1 MRNKDEILLESLY
14 FESLENNIFKN
25 VKNIKGIEW
34 FSIDDVMEMS
44 APIPTPMSKKDYMD
58 LWKSL
63 VQDGMKTPMEI
74 TTNGKHMRLDSGNH
88 RIKLF
93 KQNNI
98 SKIPCIVKKV
108 KNVVVTPENGL
119 HIGMEIK

>member
-1 MRNKDEILLESLY
+1 MKNKDQILLESLY
-14 FESLENNIFKN
+14 MDSIENNIFR
-25 VKNIKGIEW
+25 NIKDMGDIKW
-34 FSIDDVMEMS
+34 FSVDDINKMS
-44 APIPTPMSKKDYMD
+44 ANPPTPMSKKDYMD

-74 TTNGKHMRLDSGNH
+74 TTDGKHMRLDSGNH